1 MNKTIELESENDL
14 KKRFEEMAHILHNL
28 RFYTK
33 YWNEHGG
40 YKARERKN
48 IWEEKAD
55 QCLDKNGLNLHNN
68 INSVTVIKY

>member
-1 MNKTIELESENDL
+1 MNKTIELDSVDDL

-48 IWEEKAD
+48 QWEEKAD
-55 QCLDKNGLNLHNN
+55 ACLDKNGMTLHNN

>member
-1 MNKTIELESENDL
+1 MNKTIELESVDDL

-40 YKARERKN
+40 YYAREKKN
-48 IWEEKAD
+48 YWQEKAD
-55 QCLDKNGLNLHNN
+55 ACLDKNGMTLHNN